1 MSIVEEIHCS
11 NCGAPLTFTPGE
23 IVATCRYCGFTQ
35 VIETGKAFELE
46 HSMILNEYKPEQT
59 DELVRNWMRGG
70 FLKPSDL
77 ARASKILEKSLTYL
91 PFWVVSVEAL
101 STYKGVFERLTPPV
115 VKEGKIEEKYNWL
128 VLARKATDF
137 PAREYKVPLKGKIP
151 YDFRRIEAFAKVLNS
166 EIERDEAIDVAK
178 QQIEN
183 LHQFLVKQDVD
194 KVIEMNTNFEVGDSV
209 YLHAPVWFIVYEY
222 KRKRYSIF
230 LDGAT
235 GTVIK
240 GDVPT
245 SKFGLI

>member
-1 MSIVEEIHCS
+1 MSVVEEIHCS

-235 GTVIK
+235 GAVIK

>member
-1 MSIVEEIHCS
+1 MSVVEEIHCS

>member
-137 PAREYKVPLKGKIP
+137 HAREYKVPLEGKIP
-151 YDFRRIEAFAKVLNS
+151 YDFRKIEAFAKVLNS